1 SCRTV
6 AGELLRGERMRKTE
20 QAAEN
25 ASGPGRG
32 SGHNYDAV
40 IVGASLAGC
49 ASALFLAR
57 AGARVALVEQRS
69 DPAAYKKICSHYV
82 QASAVPTLERLELL
96 DPMLDAG
103 AVRSGIRIHTP
114 AGWILPPPDR

>member
-1 SCRTV
+1 MSSRTAPAASNSSLTASSFGQYSSYRTV

-32 SGHNYDAV
+32 SGHDYDAV

-82 QASAVPTLERLELL
+82 QASAVPTLE
-96 DPMLDAG
+96 
-103 AVRSGIRIHTP
+103 
-114 AGWILPPPDR
+114 